1 MANVG
6 AAQKAV
12 NVKMLIVK
20 LSRKNLRIIGGKT
33 KERAAEINGA
43 IMMYNHNTLNQ
54 SIRQRISA
62 CNDLESLK
70 LELVKILNVITLQAE
85 INYPVTEL
93 LSYIENNIDD
103 LECEEI

>member
-1 MANVG
+1 M
-6 AAQKAV
+6 K
-12 NVKMLIVK
+12 IVK
-20 LSRKNLRIIGGKT
+20 PIKKNLKVI
-33 KERAAEINGA
+33 RADTGEDALAINGA

-70 LELVKILNVITLQAE
+70 LELVKILHVITSQPE

-103 LECEEI
+103 LDCEEI